1 MNTAFERDRAI
12 RAMIAGVLRAHAH
25 RLRGYKVVLFGSRAS
40 GRARLRSDYDLGV
53 LGAKPLPLEDFY
65 AIEDALE
72 DLPTLYRIDWVDLMR
87 VSDRFRARALAQAE
101 VLYE

>member
-1 MNTAFERDRAI
+1 MNALSERDRAI
-12 RAMIAGVLRAHAH
+12 RAMITGVLRAHAD

-40 GRARLRSDYDLGV
+40 GRARPRSDYDLGV
-53 LGAKPLPLEDFY
+53 MGARPLPLKDFY

-87 VSDRFRARALAQAE
+87 VSDRFRTHALAQAE